1 MGFKSA
7 KNICNDN
14 QSNGNYEVDDLIFPS
29 KLIFSTLESID
40 RNLKFL
46 YTPGSARNDFE
57 TINHS
62 LVREDEGEFD
72 LFLERVEERI
82 ERIREFRSY
91 SKFLY
96 KEKRGGAFFEKFP
109 RILDC
114 INEGV
119 LCLGGEYKNDFERRI
134 GDIVKSLSYI
144 GIDPYSY

>member
-7 KNICNDN
+7 TNIRNVN

-29 KLIFSTLESID
+29 RLVFTTFESLD
-40 RNLKFL
+40 SNLKFL
-46 YTPGSARNDFE
+46 YTPGFASNDYE

-62 LVREDEGEFD
+62 PVREDDGEFD
-72 LFLERVEERI
+72 VILERVEERI
-82 ERIREFRSY
+82 ERIKEFRSNN
-91 SKFLY
+91 FLY

-119 LCLGGEYKNDFERRI
+119 FCLGGKYKNNFERRI
-134 GDIVKSLSYI
+134 GNIVRILSYI
-144 GIDPYSY
+144 GIDPYRY